1 MTAELIAQIEKKLQ
15 YTFKNKQL
23 LKNAFTHSSYS
34 REQKVKDNE
43 RLEFFGDAILDMVIS
58 EYLYANY
65 AELEVGMLSTMRSNI
80 VSADGLRPIVD
91 SLDILKYLM
100 VGYGFASVKH
110 NSKKIESNL
119 YEAIVAAIYLDGGL
133 KPTRDFI
140 LLTLSDLLAH
150 TDHFAHKDA
159 KTMLQEYCQKRN
171 MSAPQYQTLD
181 RVGADNNPTYKCGVY
196 VNGILECVGM
206 GSSKKNAEQ
215 DAAKNLV
222 AKWRING
229 ALS

>member
-43 RLEFFGDAILDMVIS
+43 RLEFLGDAILDMVIS

-140 LLTLSDLLAH
+140 LLTLSGLLAH

-181 RVGADNNPTYKCGVY
+181 SVGADNNPTYKWGVY